1 MVSAIA
7 NKERGDGSPAVDDA
21 SSVSDIMHSEEP
33 TRSPSPKGAPTGG
46 VQDAQPA
53 PEQQRTKA
61 ETALIIIALSSA
73 LFLAALDMTI
83 VTVAVPTIAQEFNST
98 AGYTWIGSAY
108 MLASAAMAPMWGKI
122 SDIWG
127 RKPIMLIAVGI
138 FWVGS
143 LLCAVSRNMGMLIG
157 VRALQG
163 IGGGGIIILVNVCIG
178 DLFSMRERGKKNVS
192 KTSRT

>member
-1 MVSAIA
+1 MASAIA
-7 NKERGDGSPAVDDA
+7 TKERGDGSLPIGDA

-33 TRSPSPKGAPTGG
+33 TMPPSRKGAPTGG
-46 VQDAQPA
+46 VQDEQPT

-61 ETALIIIALSSA
+61 ETALIITALSSA

-83 VTVAVPTIAQEFNST
+83 VTVAIPTIAQEFNST

-143 LLCAVSRNMGMLIG
+143 LLCAVSRNMGMLIA

-178 DLFSMRERGKKNVS
+178 DLFSMRERGK
-192 KTSRT
+192 